1 MLVRN
6 DAAIAGISVGN
17 SHGLQLESLQ
27 DSQGQFGA
35 IRELYKFLDLA
46 PPETMPVPTTLGA
59 PWYGNMQSGKV
70 SGIEKPSNV
79 ERIPILDRMIL
90 AFLLYRT
97 RRARDRRSR

>member
-17 SHGLQLESLQ
+17 SHGLQFESLQ
-27 DSQGQFGA
+27 DPQRQFAA
-35 IRELYKFLDLA
+35 INALYRFLKLP

-90 AFLLYRT
+90 AFLRYRT
-97 RRARDRRSR
+97 RWARHGRSR